1 MKEIQNYLKTFQKEM
16 KWDISDKNY
25 REARSSMLNNYMLLT
40 TEVGEVAEEFRAVFN
55 NTNKLIKDEGYS
67 EEEAFI
73 ISKGLYKE
81 SIGKELSDCIAYIV
95 KFANYFDI
103 DIDNSFYGKRS
114 EEHTSELQSRGHLV
128 CRLLLEKKK

>member
-16 KWDISDKNY
+16 KWDISDENY

-55 NTNKLIKDEGYS
+55 NTNKLIKDEGYG

-103 DIDNSFYGKRS
+103 DIDNSFYGKMNEIKLRINKDQK
-114 EEHTSELQSRGHLV
+114 L
-128 CRLLLEKKK
+128 

>member
-1 MKEIQNYLKTFQKEM
+1 MKEIQNYIKTFQKEM
-16 KWDISDKNY
+16 KWDMSDKNY

-103 DIDNSFYGKRS
+103 DIDNSFYGKMNEIKLRINKDQK
-114 EEHTSELQSRGHLV
+114 L
-128 CRLLLEKKK
+128 